1 MTKIELKT
9 FLADSSAA
17 TPSAKIV
24 RVLSERGALSG
35 ARIAGITGL
44 AKSTVS
50 MTLAELRKSGIIVDG
65 INQKPEV
72 ASVGR
77 PSTTV
82 TLNPSAGT
90 CVGVLFGL
98 QHIQMVIADVS
109 HAVLAEKRFYID
121 PDYSPARGAEI
132 TNQLIG
138 EACDELGISTD
149 TILGV
154 GIAIAAPVNPLT
166 GRIMRAGGVP
176 TWTGVDIKAEFEP
189 VLGHQIFADNE
200 SNCSAIAEMM
210 WGAAQGYEDF
220 IMFTIDVGV
229 GGAIVN
235 RGRVITGIAGAAGEF
250 GHMSIDPNGPLCRC
264 GNRGCLETFISG
276 PALTDLL
283 RRSRGEVL
291 SVHDIVRLAHGG
303 DTGCQRAIA
312 DAGRVLGRV
321 VAAVCNVFN
330 PDTVVVGGD
339 LGEAGDVLLD
349 PMREAVGRYAIAPAA
364 EDARIVAGVLGERAQ
379 VLGALALALLQ
390 SEHLAARLAPHP
402 LSIQRGGT
410 T

>member
-1 MTKIELKT
+1 MTKIELKA

-50 MTLAELRKSGIIVDG
+50 ITLAELRKSGIIVDG
-65 INQKPEV
+65 INHRPEV

-77 PSTTV
+77 PGTTV

-132 TNQLIG
+132 TNQLIS

-154 GIAIAAPVNPLT
+154 GVAIAAPVNPLT

-210 WGAAQGYEDF
+210 WGAAQGHEDF

-264 GNRGCLETFISG
+264 GNRGCLELSASFAQALVYASQRFGRPMTSREVVELALSG
-276 PALTDLL
+276 DE
-283 RRSRGEVL
+283 GCK
-291 SVHDIVRLAHGG
+291 RLICDSAE
-303 DTGCQRAIA
+303 A
-312 DAGRVLGRV
+312 AGRGLGIVGSVL
-321 VAAVCNVFN
+321 N
-330 PDTVVVGGD
+330 PGLVVVGGGLARAGQLFLAPLEQSYNKHTLVKRD
-339 LGEAGDVLLD
+339 DVGPEGRTKFVISKFTENDACLG
-349 PMREAVGRYAIAPAA
+349 AVGLVLQNQ
-364 EDARIVAGVLGERAQ
+364 ARVN
-379 VLGALALALLQ
+379 
-390 SEHLAARLAPHP
+390 
-402 LSIQRGGT
+402 
-410 T
+410 